1 MLDLYCERLGPGL
14 WAEPINTTTNLAF
27 FISAWVTWRMT
38 NQLRALSVGVWLLI
52 GLIGA
57 IGMGSGL
64 FHVFATHW
72 ARVLDAA
79 PILLFQLVYVW
90 LYCRRI
96 VQMRFESAAGLL
108 AAYVVAAYFGRQF
121 PHLLNGSLI
130 YAPAAVVLLALGLY
144 HCGTRRVE
152 RFLVL
157 NATGVFF
164 VSITFRTIDISICSH
179 FPIGS
184 HFLWHIFNAVLLY
197 LLMRALLAN
206 LLSSA
211 T

>member
-130 YAPAAVVLLALGLY
+130 YAPAAVALLALGIY
-144 HCGTRRVE
+144 HCGTRKVE

-164 VSITFRTIDISICSH
+164 LSITFRTIDIRICSH